1 MDIDDEIRQV
11 KMILTRL
18 EPIVQRHLDKMIDE
32 HGTNVTLSVSS
43 NLATSM
49 LAMCMLIIMRSG
61 GNVEQFMEIMA
72 GEINEKIKSAVR
84 VEIQAG
90 QSTCQRLH

>member
-1 MDIDDEIRQV
+1 MDIDDEIKRV
-11 KMILTRL
+11 KMILTRI

>member
-1 MDIDDEIRQV
+1 MDIDDEIRRV

-61 GNVEQFMEIMA
+61 GNVEQFMEIMG
-72 GEINEKIKSAVR
+72 GEINEKIKSALR
-84 VEIQAG
+84 VDTQAG